1 MSVLTQRASD
11 VRINE
16 YDMSQVVT
24 SNSVTLGAQ
33 IIVAKQGRSDEPQH
47 WTNAQQYLDAYGIPD
62 AQVSFDVYC
71 GLDFF
76 KEGNDL
82 WALRVVG
89 AGALYSGVVMAKDG
103 DNTVMVPAPTGI
115 TDPELVDLTTLVPGG
130 YVPLALFYP
139 NKGQGSYANKYAVGI
154 DSPNIGQIQNVT
166 ATATSGPGSLGPGTY
181 EYQVSAIGE
190 AGETLASQ
198 AVQVVIAS
206 ANPSDHS
213 ITLEW
218 PREARAIGYYVYGR
232 TQGAGFGRMVQVG
245 QDNTD
250 TISFEDLGTV
260 TPDALTPPITDPNE
274 LPPADPQFIVNIYDT
289 ERSTVVPLESF
300 NCTLTAFTDG
310 DGISTELEERINP
323 FSEYVLVRNNAAA
336 LFAPET
342 IRVDGAQP
350 ENMDGGDSG
359 AAPTSYDVAGAWSAF
374 TNKEKYEINCLIN
387 SGHST
392 PEVGMAMEELART
405 RGDSIAML
413 DTPSAKQKFQQAI
426 NYRNLELNINSSYA
440 ALFCPDVLE
449 VDTING
455 KQQYVPFSGWAGALA
470 ARTARVANQS
480 FSIAG
485 LNRGLVG
492 VLKTRE
498 SYDDSQASA
507 LFRAQVNY
515 TRTFIGQGIALWEQK
530 TLQAKDS
537 ALSWISVRILTNI
550 IKVSLYK
557 FGLYILQEPNDEATR
572 RQLVQS
578 FSDYLEIWKNARGLN
593 GYQVICDS
601 SNNSEAQYE
610 TGILR
615 CTVLLRPV
623 IPVHELQVDIVISKA
638 GVSFTETVRQLYG

>member
-24 SNSVTLGAQ
+24 SNSVTLAAQ
-33 IIVAKQGRSDEPQH
+33 IVVSKQGRSDEPQH
-47 WTNAQQYLDAYGIPD
+47 WTNAQNYMDAYGPPT
-62 AQVSFDVYC
+62 ASVSFDVYC
-71 GLDFF
+71 GLDYF

-89 AGALYSGVVMAKDG
+89 AGALYSGVVLAKNGPD
-103 DNTVMVPAPTGI
+103 TILVPAPSGI
-115 TDPELVDLTTLVPGG
+115 VDPESVDLTTLVDPGV
-130 YVPLALFYP
+130 VPLALFYP
-139 NKGQGSYANKYAVGI
+139 NKGQGSYGDAYAISV
-154 DSPNIGQIQNVT
+154 DSANIGQISDVQ
-166 ATATSGPGSLGPGTY
+166 ASATSGNGNLGPGTY
-181 EYQVSAIGE
+181 TYQVSAIGE
-190 AGETLASQ
+190 TGETLASQ
-198 AVQVVIAS
+198 SVEVIIAGS
-206 ANPSDHS
+206 SPSDHS
-213 ITLEW
+213 ITIEW
-218 PREARAIGYYVYGR
+218 PREPRAIGYYLYGR
-232 TQGAGFGRMVQVG
+232 VSGSGYGRMVQVG
-245 QDNTD
+245 QENTPV
-250 TISFEDLGTV
+250 ISFTDLGTV
-260 TPDALTPPITDPNE
+260 VPDATNPPITDPNA
-274 LPPADPQFIVNIYDT
+274 LPEADPTFVVNVYDT
-289 ERSTVVPLESF
+289 NRSTVIPLESF
-300 NCTLTAFTDG
+300 NCTLTENTDG
-310 DGISTELEERINP
+310 DGVSTELEERINP
-323 FSEYVLVRNNAAA
+323 FSEYVLVRSNAGS
-336 LFAPET
+336 LFAPEK
-342 IRVDGAQP
+342 ISVDSAP
-350 ENMDGGDSG
+350 VTNMNGGDSG
-359 AAPTSYDVAGAWSAF
+359 AAPTSFDVARAWAVFS
-374 TNKEKYEINCLIN
+374 NREKYEINCLIN

-392 PEVGMAMEELART
+392 PEVGLAMEELART
-405 RGDSIAML
+405 RGDSIAFL

-426 NYRNLELNINSSYA
+426 NYRNLELNLNSSYA

-455 KQQYVPFSGWAGALA
+455 KQQYVPFSGWAAALA

-498 SYDDSQASA
+498 SYDDPQASA

-557 FGLYILQEPNDEATR
+557 FGLYILQEPNDDATR

-578 FSDYLEIWKNARGLN
+578 FSDYLETWKNARGLR

-610 TGILR
+610 SGVLR
-615 CTVLLRPV
+615 VAVLLRPTV
-623 IPVHELQVDIVISKA
+623 PIHELQIDVVITKS

>member
-1 MSVLTQRASD
+1 MSILTARASD

-24 SNSVTLGAQ
+24 SNSTTLAAQ
-33 IIVAKQGRSDEPQH
+33 IIVSKQGRADEPQH
-47 WTNAQQYLDAYGIPD
+47 WTNAQQYMDAYGPPN
-62 AQVSFDVYC
+62 AQISFDVYC
-71 GLDFF
+71 GLDYF

-89 AGALYSGVVMAKDG
+89 AGALYSGVVLAKDG
-103 DNTVMVPAPTGI
+103 NQTVMVPAPVGI
-115 TDPELVDLTTLVPGG
+115 VDPELVDLSTLVPSG

-139 NKGQGSYANKYAVGI
+139 NKGQGSYANKLAVGI
-154 DSPNIGQIQNVT
+154 DSPNIGQLQNIT
-166 ATATSGPGSLGPGTY
+166 AVATSGPGSLGPGTY

-190 AGETLASQ
+190 TGETLASQ

-206 ANPSDHS
+206 SQPSDHS
-213 ITLEW
+213 ITISW
-218 PREARAIGYYVYGR
+218 PRESRAIGYYVYGR
-232 TQGAGFGRMVQVG
+232 VNGAGFGRMVQVG
-245 QDNTD
+245 QENTA
-250 TISFEDLGTV
+250 TVSFEDKGTV
-260 TPDALTPPITDPNE
+260 TPDAAQKPITDPAD
-274 LPPADPQFIVNIYDT
+274 LPAIEPIFIVNVYDT
-289 ERSTVVPLESF
+289 DRSTSVAMESF

-323 FSEYVLVRNNAAA
+323 FSEYVLVRNNAPS
-336 LFAPET
+336 LFAPEK
-342 IRVDGAQP
+342 IKVDSAAP
-350 ENMDGGDSG
+350 KNMNGGDSG

-392 PEVGMAMEELART
+392 PEVGIAMENLART
-405 RGDSIAML
+405 RGDGIAFL

-426 NYRNLELNINSSYA
+426 NHRNLELNLNSSYA

-449 VDTING
+449 VDTVNG
-455 KQQYVPFSGWAGALA
+455 KQQYVPFSGWAAALA

-498 SYDDSQASA
+498 TYDDAQASA

-557 FGLYILQEPNDEATR
+557 FGLYILQEPNDDATR

-578 FSDYLEIWKNARGLN
+578 FSDYLETWKNARGLSS
-593 GYQVICDS
+593 YAVICDS

-615 CTVLLRPV
+615 CSVLLRPTV
-623 IPVHELQVDIVISKA
+623 PIHELQIDVVLSKS